1 MANYRNPLID
11 GLKTLWYKLTH
22 DKKFNRGATWG
33 MMIIGALL
41 AFEVFNF
48 STTQFALHDMLG
60 DLKFAG
66 MRWATILAIAF
77 CGIDF
82 AGIARIFTPEQ
93 GRDEPAEVY
102 YLFGAW
108 LLAAGFNATL
118 TWWGVSVAI
127 SNNANLQSSA
137 VMSAATLTKVVPIFI
152 AAMVWLVRLLIIGT
166 FSLAGDRLFTTAA
179 QHPTQYKSQYQQP
192 QQSQQTQRPYSAPQP
207 QHSYNAPQ
215 PRTSTPSY
223 QTQAERPVNQPV
235 NQPVLRPA
243 SQIPRPVNKINTSN
257 AGTFRPAPK
266 PVTTTSQQSSFIPP
280 EPTYHPVSYNARS
293 SEGSDRHFDA

>member
-1 MANYRNPLID
+1 MAQYRNPLVD
-11 GLKTLWYKLTH
+11 GLKTIWYQVTH
-22 DKKFNRGATWG
+22 NRQFNRGAAWG

-41 AFEVFNF
+41 SFEVFNF

-60 DLKFAG
+60 DLTFASL
-66 MRWATILAIAF
+66 RWSTILAIAF

-127 SNNANLQSSA
+127 SNNANLQSSQ
-137 VMSAATLTKVVPIFI
+137 VMSSATLFKVVPIFI

-166 FSLAGDRLFTTAA
+166 FSLAGDRLFTTAQ
-179 QHPTQYKSQYQQP
+179 QHQPYKTQYQQP
-192 QQSQQTQRPYSAPQP
+192 QQTQRP
-207 QHSYNAPQ
+207 YNAPQ
-215 PRTSTPSY
+215 PRTTAPSY
-223 QTQAERPVNQPV
+223 QSQRPVNQPI
-235 NQPVLRPA
+235 NQPILRPS
-243 SQIPRPVNKINTSN
+243 SQIAHPVNNVNTSTTGN
-257 AGTFRPAPK
+257 FRPAPK
-266 PVTTTSQQSSFIPP
+266 PTPSQQSSFIPP
-280 EPTYHPVSYNARS
+280 EPTYHPISYTARGTENS
-293 SEGSDRHFDA
+293 SHYDA